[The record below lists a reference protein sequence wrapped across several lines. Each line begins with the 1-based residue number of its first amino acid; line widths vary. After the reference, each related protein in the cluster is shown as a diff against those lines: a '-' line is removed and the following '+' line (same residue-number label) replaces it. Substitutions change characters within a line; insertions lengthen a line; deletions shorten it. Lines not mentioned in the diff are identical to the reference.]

1 MSQPPPGAPCNGAR
15 NAVSKDIGALR
26 AARTCAAFAAF
37 ALLAVAGR
45 HGLADEMKMPM
56 KSMGD
61 MMVSDAPAV
70 PPVAGYAEGEEILF
84 LHTET
89 SDPELARVLTD
100 MMGSPVLVVPALA
113 ELPKAFLAK
122 VYVFAN
128 GLQPDGARG
137 PLMYQPDVFEAP
149 PGQPGYTPL
158 RAVVLVRWGDEA
170 PPRLLTS
177 AGEVERAEAGG
188 EIALE
193 ETGIV
198 VNMPFVTWPGGHR

>member
-1 MSQPPPGAPCNGAR
+1 MR
-15 NAVSKDIGALR
+15 KGALR
-26 AARTCAAFAAF
+26 AARISVAFAAL

-56 KSMGD
+56 KS

-89 SDPELARVLTD
+89 SDPELARILTD

-113 ELPKAFLAK
+113 ELTPVFLAK

-128 GLQPDGARG
+128 GLRPDGAQG

-170 PPRLLTS
+170 PARLL
-177 AGEVERAEAGG
+177 
-188 EIALE
+188 
-193 ETGIV
+193 
-198 VNMPFVTWPGGHR
+198 PFSCLAPSRSRFHRHDRKS